1 MLKMI
6 CSLLLFVSTGAIAG
20 WTANLGYNN
29 PPGAI
34 GLNFLYLG
42 TQWGFE
48 AGVGKV
54 NANSTTD
61 DSTTKNDESSSSL
74 ALSGDLNLKYF
85 LSRSSFSP
93 YLQGGVGAGLG
104 ASNSGVGAGLGGGFL
119 GLGLMIGNEG
129 FHLYAG
135 VIGAKSFGAQIGLG
149 MKI

>member
-1 MLKMI
+1 MSKVISALF
-6 CSLLLFVSTGAIAG
+6 LLFSTGAIAG
-20 WTANLGYNN
+20 WTANIGYNN

-42 TQWGFE
+42 SKWGFE
-48 AGVGKV
+48 AGIGKV

-61 DSTTKNDESSSSL
+61 DSSTKSDESASSL

-85 LSRSSFSP
+85 LSKGTFSP
-93 YLQGGVGAGLG
+93 YFQGGVGAGLG

-129 FHLYAG
+129 FHLYGG
-135 VIGAKSFGAQIGLG
+135 VIGAKSFGAQVGLG